1 MQQLRAHVAVCRGWD
16 LRPQL
21 KMGEREVANIQV
33 IITPTGVDRDT
44 ALSLDG
50 TEMVRPENT
59 IQIVPTANRMVIA
72 KLLEKLQLHLPSFTS
87 FWKNSN
93 FIYLHLQRRA
103 EDPTEAVSRGWN
115 RRPY

>member
-72 KLLEKLQLHLPSFTS
+72 KLLEKLQLHFPSFTTPKILPKL
-87 FWKNSN
+87 F
-93 FIYLHLQRRA
+93 Q
-103 EDPTEAVSRGWN
+103 EDGIADRIKQALPSCTKTYR
-115 RRPY
+115 